1 MYNMYQSRE
10 QAVQL
15 LFKKI
20 FQYVALIENGH
31 IEVKKVLK
39 TGKIGIKSYFN
50 FASIENTNEI
60 SLLDFP
66 LIWFIYLIF
75 SYSNTSFLKRFVH
88 FCFQIFVSLQSKR
101 NFVYRTHFSS
111 EPILVY
117 RAQYIERTIVPSPYS
132 YTLVLSPYSYIERT
146 IV

>member
-20 FQYVALIENGH
+20 FQYVALIENEH
-31 IEVKKVLK
+31 IEVKKGLK

-60 SLLDFP
+60 
-66 LIWFIYLIF
+66 
-75 SYSNTSFLKRFVH
+75 
-88 FCFQIFVSLQSKR
+88 
-101 NFVYRTHFSS
+101 
-111 EPILVY
+111 
-117 RAQYIERTIVPSPYS
+117 
-132 YTLVLSPYSYIERT
+132 
-146 IV
+146 

>member
-1 MYNMYQSRE
+1 MYNLYQSRE

-60 SLLDFP
+60 SLFDFP
-66 LIWFIYLIF
+66 LI
-75 SYSNTSFLKRFVH
+75 
-88 FCFQIFVSLQSKR
+88 
-101 NFVYRTHFSS
+101 
-111 EPILVY
+111 
-117 RAQYIERTIVPSPYS
+117 
-132 YTLVLSPYSYIERT
+132 
-146 IV
+146 